1 MSKIYR
7 MYTKQGVLVFM
18 GFAFDFLSVSGQTV
32 NLPNKVTI
40 PENTETGVT
49 IFTIKGE
56 KTSFELVNQYPE
68 VTSEVL
74 EYDARG
80 QVIKIRSGNLFD
92 YEGEHRTYV
101 MRFQETSTEIPT
113 PDLILVIE
121 VEDVK
126 EASDTGSLSSG
137 SSGCCDDISTIRWMV
152 PAFTAVV
159 LFVLIVSCSIL
170 LICILKT
177 KNRITVEN

>member
-1 MSKIYR
+1 MIEE
-7 MYTKQGVLVFM
+7 
-18 GFAFDFLSVSGQTV
+18 QTV

-49 IFTIKGE
+49 IFTIEGDQ
-56 KTSFELVNQYPE
+56 SGFDLVHQYPE

-74 EYDARG
+74 EYDAKD
-80 QVIKIRSGNLFD
+80 QVIKIRNGILFD

-101 MRFQETSTEIPT
+101 MQFQDTFTEIPT

-121 VEDVK
+121 VKDVK
-126 EASDTGSLSSG
+126 ESSDTGSLSSG
-137 SSGCCDDISTIRWMV
+137 SSGCCDDVSTIRWMV

-159 LFVLIVSCSIL
+159 LVVLIVSCSVL
-170 LICILKT
+170 LICILKMN
-177 KNRITVEN
+177 NRITAEN

>member
-1 MSKIYR
+1 MLIKMNI
-7 MYTKQGVLVFM
+7 VFSLCSEWM
-18 GFAFDFLSVSGQTV
+18 IKRPNIITAPCKPRLNLYDFFL
-32 NLPNKVTI
+32 
-40 PENTETGVT
+40 
-49 IFTIKGE
+49 
-56 KTSFELVNQYPE
+56 NQAYYYI
-68 VTSEVL
+68 V
-74 EYDARG
+74 G

-159 LFVLIVSCSIL
+159 LVVLIVSCSIL
-170 LICILKT
+170 LIWCVQLFSICRIFFNARNT
-177 KNRITVEN
+177 KFYHEKHTK